1 VSTLAVS
8 APSTSKISPQTYFF
22 LKRLH
27 SLTGLVFGGY
37 ICVHLL
43 VNATLAEGIRYNG
56 EKSIFQLQVDKIHS
70 LPFLPAIE
78 WSAILLPLLY
88 HAFYG
93 IVIVWAGRPNV
104 PHYSYGKNWAYLLQR
119 VSAIILVLFLAFHV
133 MSMKGWIPGADNS
146 QLLKA
151 LRFEPVE
158 VATTTVIRH
167 MQAAW
172 WVGWVVYPIG
182 ILAATFHLAN
192 GVWAAAVTWGLTVSS
207 KAQKRW
213 GVVSVGLFLF
223 TFGAGLTALIATL
236 RHETVAPKPGSSG
249 VANVALERG
258 GR

>member
-1 VSTLAVS
+1 MSTLAVS
-8 APSTSKISPQTYFF
+8 APVNESKISPQTYFF

-27 SLTGLVFGGY
+27 SLTGLLFGGY

-43 VNATLAEGIRYNG
+43 INATLAEGVRG
-56 EKSIFQLQVDKIHS
+56 DGGRSIFQQQVDKIHS
-70 LPFLPAIE
+70 LPFLVAVE
-78 WSAILLPLLY
+78 WSLIFLPLLY

-93 IVIVWAGRPNV
+93 ILIVWAGRPNV
-104 PHYSYGKNWAYLLQR
+104 GGYSYGKNWAYLLQR
-119 VSAIILVLFLAFHV
+119 ISAVVLVFFIAFHV
-133 MSMKGWIPGADNS
+133 MTMKGWIPGVDSS

-151 LRFEPVE
+151 LKFEPVE
-158 VATTTVIRH
+158 RATDTVVMH

-172 WVGWVVYPIG
+172 WVGWLVYPLG

-207 KAQKRW
+207 KAQMRW

-223 TFGAGLTALIATL
+223 TFGAGMTALIATL
-236 RHETVAPKPGSSG
+236 RHETVATKITSPSAMIDG
-249 VANVALERG
+249 V